1 MGSRSAPTVSR
12 ARVGK
17 AVVIVGA
24 GIVLATAVALHTG
37 VAAFLWAH
45 RWVQSVLLGVPS
57 LALLTAGLRH
67 SSEANRL
74 SSERNRLSSEL
85 DHERNRQLQGIRAGL
100 ADPVAE
106 DNYNRLRRRLGQAV
120 AVTEGKNSWGAD
132 MRIADVSEARTV
144 TLFRPRAPGSQAWS
158 QQVRC
163 GDLAITEGQGGRL
176 SLDVL
181 RPRGQPANL
190 GEITDW
196 AERNRQGGAPDYP
209 RGPVACRA
217 VYTKQGTSD
226 VRQLVIYA
234 PSDGSGLYLLQTD
247 DGAQFHGNG
256 KDVSKRFLGVQVDL
270 LADGFQRT
278 EFGLASGGGLRA
290 MSAQRGGHGDG
301 RSGRPL
307 RAL

>member
-1 MGSRSAPTVSR
+1 MDSRSAPTVSR

-24 GIVLATAVALHTG
+24 GILLATAVALHTG

-57 LALLTAGLRH
+57 LALLAAGLRH

-74 SSERNRLSSEL
+74 SAERNRLSSEL
-85 DHERNRQLQGIRAGL
+85 DEQRNQHLRAIGAGL

-106 DNYNRLRRRLGQAV
+106 GNYSRLRGRLGQAV

-132 MRIADVSEARTV
+132 VRIADVSEARVV
-144 TLFRPRAPGSQAWS
+144 TLFRPCTPGAHAWS

-176 SLDVL
+176 SLDV
-181 RPRGQPANL
+181 RSRHGQPANL

-196 AERNRQGGAPDYP
+196 AERNRQGGAPEFP

-217 VYTKQGTSD
+217 VYTRQGTSD

-234 PSDGSGLYLLQTD
+234 ASDGSGLYLLQTD
-247 DGAQFHGNG
+247 DGAQFQGNG

-278 EFGLASGGGLRA
+278 EFGPTGTGGLFVR
-290 MSAQRGGHGDG
+290 
-301 RSGRPL
+301 
-307 RAL
+307 

>member
-12 ARVGK
+12 AWVGK
-17 AVVIVGA
+17 AVVIVSA
-24 GIVLATAVALHTG
+24 GIVLATAAALHTG
-37 VAAFLWAH
+37 IAAFLWAH
-45 RWVQSVLLGVPS
+45 PWAQSALLAVPS
-57 LALLTAGLRH
+57 LALLAAGLRH

-74 SSERNRLSSEL
+74 GAERNRLSSEL
-85 DHERNRQLQGIRAGL
+85 GQERNRHLEAIGAGL

-106 DNYNRLRRRLGQAV
+106 YNYNCLRGRLGQAV

-132 MRIADVSEARTV
+132 MRIADVSEARIV

-163 GDLAITEGQGGRL
+163 GDLAVTEGQGGRL

-181 RPRGQPANL
+181 HRHGQPTNL

-196 AERNRQGGAPDYP
+196 AERNRQGAAPGFP
-209 RGPVACRA
+209 RGPVACQA

-226 VRQLVIYA
+226 VRRLVIYA
-234 PSDGSGLYLLQTD
+234 ASDGSGLYLLQTG
-247 DGAQFHGNG
+247 DGAELQGSG
-256 KDVSKRFLGVQVDL
+256 KDVSKRFLCVQVDL

-278 EFGLASGGGLRA
+278 EFGPTGTGGLFAR
-290 MSAQRGGHGDG
+290 
-301 RSGRPL
+301 
-307 RAL
+307 